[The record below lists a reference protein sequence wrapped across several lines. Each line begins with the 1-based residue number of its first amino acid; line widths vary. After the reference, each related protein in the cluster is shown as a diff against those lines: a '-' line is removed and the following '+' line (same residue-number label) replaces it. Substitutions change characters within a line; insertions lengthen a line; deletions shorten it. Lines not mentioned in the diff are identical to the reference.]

1 VTLNR
6 FNLLPF
12 VETEQF
18 QDFTIACDYAR
29 AHQSVALV
37 YGPAGA
43 GKTVSAIRYRDAQPL
58 ITANGLSPILYFQLT
73 PADKTDRA
81 FYNSLVEA
89 MTRHPDQHRS
99 AAAALAEA
107 KRLLHKYR
115 YEALIIDEVGF
126 LLESGLEAVRTLH
139 DQADLPIILIT
150 MPQLIERLEKYPQ
163 FYSRIARFQEF
174 GQLTQEQIRYAV
186 LPGVSKQSHIAF
198 DFEQKDA
205 EEIVAALYEGAGGS
219 DERGASFRD
228 IGHIL
233 ATANDLIEE
242 SIQLRDAFIAENL
255 GKKHPKI
262 ERFDASLIRKAVT
275 RSKRRGKREN
285 GRR

>member
-1 VTLNR
+1 MTLNR

-18 QDFTIACDYAR
+18 QDFTITCDYAC
-29 AHQSVALV
+29 AHQCVALV

-43 GKTVSAIRYRDAQPL
+43 GKSVSGIRYRDAQPL

-81 FYNSLVEA
+81 FYNSMVEA

-99 AAAALAEA
+99 AAAALAES
-107 KRLLHKYR
+107 KRLLQKYR

-139 DQADLPIILIT
+139 DQTNLPIILIT
-150 MPQLIERLEKYPQ
+150 MPQLIERLEQYPQ

-186 LPGVSKQSHIAF
+186 LPGVSKQSHITF
-198 DFEQKDA
+198 DAEQKDA
-205 EEIVAALYEGAGGS
+205 EDLVASLYEGAGGV
-219 DERGASFRD
+219 DDRGASFRD

-242 SIQLRDAFIAENL
+242 SIQLRDAFIAENP
-255 GKKHPKI
+255 GKKPPKI
-262 ERFDASLIRKAVT
+262 ELFNASLIRKAVA